1 MMFSFVTNSIS
12 GLPESTHAE
21 TILPNDLS
29 ITKTLSGTVY
39 PGATVETI
47 INYHNSGPT
56 ELSGISITDSYS
68 QYLSFDSVVS
78 SNPDISVSPITFSHD
93 IALKRLTWDNIT
105 LGTGANGQI
114 ILRYIVSNS
123 LPENT
128 DVFNAG
134 SVGISC
140 VSCQDPYTVANT
152 GFSVGYV
159 NPRPLT
165 PPTPYDL
172 GLAASIPQTTYTSG
186 DFIDIT
192 LDISNDTYSSGNV
205 MLEMVYKTFLME
217 FVGIVNSGVINF
229 PTANATHANT

>member
-1 MMFSFVTNSIS
+1 MTLCTYCCSLIS
-12 GLPESTHAE
+12 SLVISTIAITPAMVSAE

-68 QYLSFDSVVS
+68 QYLSFDSVVV
-78 SNPDISVSPITFSHD
+78 SNPDITVNPVEFSHD
-93 IALKRLTWDNIT
+93 VALKRLTWNNIS

-172 GLAASIPQTTYTSG
+172 
-186 DFIDIT
+186 
-192 LDISNDTYSSGNV
+192 
-205 MLEMVYKTFLME
+205 
-217 FVGIVNSGVINF
+217 
-229 PTANATHANT
+229 